1 MAAFDYVAL
10 DAKGGQKKG
19 TLEADSSRQARQQ
32 LRDMGL
38 MPLSM
43 DESAKTHK
51 NKSKSSIS
59 FFSPSL
65 STSDLALITRQ
76 LSTLIQ
82 SSLPIE
88 EALTAVAQQSE
99 DPKVRSIMSAVRS
112 KVLEGHP
119 LASAMAEFPRAFDQ
133 LYRATISAGEHSG
146 HLDLVMERL
155 ADHTESSQ
163 EFSQTVK
170 MAMIYPI
177 ILLLMAVGV
186 VVGLM
191 TFVVPKIIKVFDG
204 SGQELPFLTRALVSA
219 SEFIGSYGFLV
230 MILLGVATAAFIYAM
245 QQKAFRMRVH
255 KRLLYMPFF
264 KKLVRGFNAARYA
277 STLSIL
283 SSSGVPLV
291 EGMKIASQV
300 LSNEFMRLKLN
311 EATTRVSEGTSLN
324 KALAESS
331 YFPPMMLHMI
341 ASGEASGQL
350 DSMLE
355 RTAKHQERDLKSLIT
370 MIVGLFEPF
379 MLVFMGVSVLMIV
392 MAILMPIID
401 MNDLVM

>member
-10 DAKGGQKKG
+10 DAKGVQKKG
-19 TLEADSSRQARQQ
+19 TLEADSARQARQI
-32 LRDMGL
+32 LRDKGL

-43 DESAKTHK
+43 DESSKKH
-51 NKSKSSIS
+51 KSKSRVS

-65 STSDLALITRQ
+65 STADVAMITRQ

-99 DPKVRSIMSAVRS
+99 DPKVRSIMSSVRS

-177 ILLLMAVGV
+177 ILLLMAIGV

-191 TFVVPKIIKVFDG
+191 TFVVPKIIKVFSG
-204 SGQELPFLTRALVSA
+204 SGQELPFLTQALVSA
-219 SEFIGSYGFLV
+219 SEFISSYGWLV
-230 MILLGVATAAFIYAM
+230 IVVLVASVSAFIYSM
-245 QQKAFRMRVH
+245 RQKDFRMAVH
-255 KRLLYMPFF
+255 KRMLHMPFF

-283 SSSGVPLV
+283 TSSGVPLV

-300 LSNEFMRLKLN
+300 VSNEYMRTKLTQ
-311 EATTRVSEGTSLN
+311 ATTRVSEGTSLN
-324 KALAESS
+324 KALSENG

-350 DSMLE
+350 DTMLE

>member
-230 MILLGVATAAFIYAM
+230 VILLGVATAAFIYAM

>member
-1 MAAFDYVAL
+1 VAAFDYVAL

-19 TLEADSSRQARQQ
+19 TLEADSSRQARQL

-43 DESAKTHK
+43 DESAKSLK

-88 EALTAVAQQSE
+88 EALTTVAQQSE
-99 DPKVRSIMSAVRS
+99 DPKVSSIMSAVRS

-191 TFVVPKIIKVFDG
+191 TFVVPKIIKVFAG

-230 MILLGVATAAFIYAM
+230 VILLSAATAAFIYAM

-255 KRLLYMPFF
+255 KRMLHMPFF

-300 LSNEFMRLKLN
+300 LSNDFMRLKLN

-324 KALAESS
+324 KALAESR